1 LIISEIKKAIAGLNQ
16 INLRPV
22 KLHKPSFTEPWL
34 TPRETGLARLL
45 FRLRNVPD
53 DEAFEV
59 RELLNEH
66 NISFYETTAGNWGI
80 SMPAIWLN
88 DETDYE
94 QARGLLDIY
103 QQERARRMRAD
114 YESARARGEAETQI
128 QVLLREP
135 GKTISLLVVIVVFL
149 YLSITAFF

>member
-59 RELLNEH
+59 RELLYEQNF
-66 NISFYETTAGNWGI
+66 SFYETTAGICGI

-94 QARGLLDIY
+94 QARGLIDIY

-114 YESARARGEAETQI
+114 YESARARGEAETQL
-128 QVLLREP
+128 Q
-135 GKTISLLVVIVVFL
+135 VFL
-149 YLSITAFF
+149 PRRKQ